1 MPRILIAGCGYV
13 GQAAADLFH
22 ERGWTVEG
30 WTASPQSAGQ
40 LGARPYSVRAID
52 IADSAAV
59 SAVRET
65 FDVVIQC
72 ASSGGGE
79 AEAYRRVY
87 LKGARNLQHAFP
99 NASLLLT
106 SSTSVYAQ
114 KDGDSVDETSP
125 ANPAHERG
133 QILRETEEM
142 VLAHNGMVARL
153 GGIYGPGRSFLLR
166 KLLAGEAMAAE
177 GGDRFINQAH
187 RDDIVSALFLLAERR
202 ADCGGQVYNVVDDQP
217 VRARD
222 AYDWLSTRL
231 QRPLPGAIG
240 KIVAGRKRGDSNKR
254 VSNRKLRAL
263 GWEPRYPNF
272 SVAMG
277 ESILPSFGFR
287 Q

>member
-13 GQAAADLFH
+13 GQATADFFH

-30 WTASPQSAGQ
+30 WTASPQSARQ
-40 LGARPYSVRAID
+40 LGLRPYSVRAVD

-59 SAVRET
+59 SAVREE

-79 AEAYRRVY
+79 AEAYRQVY
-87 LKGARNLQHAFP
+87 LEGARNLLHAFP

-114 KDGDSVDETSP
+114 KEGDSVDEAGP
-125 ANPAHERG
+125 ADPAHERG
-133 QILRETEEM
+133 RILLEAEEI
-142 VLAHNGMVARL
+142 VLSHNGIVARL
-153 GGIYGPGRSFLLR
+153 GGIYGPGRSFFLR
-166 KLLAGEAMAAE
+166 KFLAGEAMADE
-177 GGDRFINQAH
+177 GGDRFVNQAH

-202 ADCGGQVYNVVDDQP
+202 ADCGSQIYNVVDDQP
-217 VRARD
+217 IRARD
-222 AYDWLSTRL
+222 AYEWLGTRL
-231 QRPLPGAIG
+231 QRPLPAATG
-240 KIVAGRKRGDSNKR
+240 KVVSGRKRGDSNKR
-254 VSNRKLRAL
+254 VSNKKMRAL

-272 SVAMG
+272 SVAMA
-277 ESILPSFGFR
+277 ESVLPSFGFG

>member
-22 ERGWTVEG
+22 ERGWMVEG
-30 WTASPQSAGQ
+30 WTASPQSAGE

-59 SAVRET
+59 SAVREE

-87 LKGARNLQHAFP
+87 LQGARNLLHAFP

-133 QILRETEEM
+133 QILREAEEM
-142 VLAHNGMVARL
+142 VLSHRGMVARL
-153 GGIYGPGRSFLLR
+153 GGIYGPGRSFFLR

-202 ADCGGQVYNVVDDQP
+202 ADCGGQIYNVVDDQP
-217 VRARD
+217 IRARD
-222 AYDWLSTRL
+222 AYQWLSTRL
-231 QRPLPGAIG
+231 QRPLPAATG
-240 KIVAGRKRGDSNKR
+240 KVVAGRKRGDSNKR

-272 SVAMG
+272 SAAMK

>member
-22 ERGWTVEG
+22 EREWTVEG
-30 WTASPQSAGQ
+30 WTASPQSARQ
-40 LGARPYSVRAID
+40 LGVRPYSVRAVD

-59 SAVRET
+59 SAVREE

-79 AEAYRRVY
+79 AEEFRRVY
-87 LKGARNLQHAFP
+87 LEGARNLLHAFP

-114 KDGDSVDETSP
+114 KDGESVDETSP

-133 QILRETEEM
+133 QILREAEEL
-142 VLAHNGMVARL
+142 VLAHNGIVARL
-153 GGIYGPGRSFLLR
+153 GGVYGPRRSFFLR
-166 KLLAGEAMAAE
+166 KLLAGEALSDE

-202 ADCGGQVYNVVDDQP
+202 ADCGRQIYNVVGDQP
-217 VRARD
+217 IRARD
-222 AYDWLSTRL
+222 AYQWLSTRL
-231 QRPLPGAIG
+231 QRPLPAATG
-240 KIVAGRKRGDSNKR
+240 KVVSGRKRGDSNKR
-254 VSNRKLRAL
+254 VSNEKLRAL
-263 GWEPRYPNF
+263 GWEPRYPDF
-272 SVAMG
+272 GIAM
-277 ESILPSFGFR
+277 EENVLPSFGFGR
-287 Q
+287 

>member
-22 ERGWTVEG
+22 ERGWAVEG
-30 WTASPQSAGQ
+30 WTASPQSARQ
-40 LGARPYSVRAID
+40 LGARPYSVRAVD

-59 SAVRET
+59 LAIRKDH
-65 FDVVIQC
+65 DVVIQC

-87 LKGARNLQHAFP
+87 LEGTRNLLDAFP
-99 NASLLLT
+99 KASLLLT

-114 KDGDSVDETSP
+114 KDGDGVDETSP

-133 QILRETEEM
+133 QILREAEEI
-142 VLAHNGMVARL
+142 VLSHNGMVARL
-153 GGIYGPGRSFLLR
+153 GGIYGPGRSFFLR
-166 KLLAGEAMAAE
+166 KLLAGEAMANE

-202 ADCGGQVYNVVDDQP
+202 ADCGRQVYNVVDDQP
-217 VRARD
+217 IRARD
-222 AYDWLSTRL
+222 AYQWLSTRL
-231 QRPLPGAIG
+231 QRPLPASTG
-240 KIVAGRKRGDSNKR
+240 KVVSGRKRGDSNKR
-254 VSNRKLRAL
+254 VSNQKLRAL

-272 SVAMG
+272 SVAMR
-277 ESILPSFGFR
+277 ESVLPSFGFG